1 MVLYKGNERGDSLMV
16 VHFIGV
22 RDAQM
27 TAAQRVWGEPDFWHM
42 HHDWRSH
49 GDIDWEHDTVV
60 IGSRGTIDP
69 IEWTWQDH
77 ELH

>member
-1 MVLYKGNERGDSLMV
+1 MTV

-22 RDAQM
+22 RDDQM
-27 TAAQRVWGEPDFWHM
+27 TSAQRVWGTPDFWHM
-42 HHDWRSH
+42 HYDWRSH
-49 GDIDWEHDTVV
+49 GDIDWEHDIVV
-60 IGSRGTIDP
+60 FGRRATLHP

>member
-1 MVLYKGNERGDSLMV
+1 MMRRV

-22 RDAQM
+22 RDDQM

-49 GDIDWEHDTVV
+49 GDIDWEHDIVV
-60 IGSRGTIDP
+60 IGQRATLHP